1 MAIVQAGKTFTKDD
15 LKFTAGDL
23 ATKLTDL
30 VQQCGDYQ
38 RQLQSWADPDLI
50 ALGLTQEEVNAHK
63 GFFIGDLPAI
73 QDTLAASTWIK
84 QLLGT
89 GV

>member
-1 MAIVQAGKTFTKDD
+1 MPIVQAGKTFTKDD
-15 LKFTAGDL
+15 LKFQAGRL
-23 ATKLTDL
+23 ATDLTNI
-30 VQQCGDYQ
+30 VQECGDYQ
-38 RQLQSWADPDLI
+38 RQLQSWPDADLLE
-50 ALGLTQEEVNAHK
+50 LGLTQDEINAQK

-73 QDTLAASTWIK
+73 QTALNNSTWIR